1 MVRLELS
8 TQLSYEV
15 LDAGCDFI
23 FSIQAAHTS
32 RQKVGGESL
41 QLSQNLPVS
50 FYTDPARRRAA
61 FCACAPAWAISR
73 SATTRW

>member
-23 FSIQAAHTS
+23 FSIQAARTS
-32 RQKVGGESL
+32 RQKVVGESL
-41 QLSQNLPVS
+41 QLIL
-50 FYTDPARRRAA
+50 
-61 FCACAPAWAISR
+61 ISVQDDLNYGKLWDSNPW
-73 SATTRW
+73 SATHGKTTSS

>member
-23 FSIQAAHTS
+23 FSIQAARTS
-32 RQKVGGESL
+32 R
-41 QLSQNLPVS
+41 
-50 FYTDPARRRAA
+50 
-61 FCACAPAWAISR
+61 
-73 SATTRW
+73 